1 MKTSRKINW
10 YIGLTTKGGAILKE
24 VETIERVVKF
34 LKLRGVDCFSTSINT
49 GFWEGKREQ
58 TLVITLIDSG
68 CDFGERSIEEIASQF
83 AKEFNQDCV
92 LCTIEE
98 IKYNFVS

>member
-24 VETIERVVKF
+24 VETIDRVVK
-34 LKLRGVDCFSTSINT
+34 LLELSCINCFSTSIQT
-49 GFWEGKREQ
+49 GFWEGKQEQ
-58 TLVITLIDSG
+58 TLVITLIDTTNL
-68 CDFGERSIEEIASQF
+68 GETLVQNIASLF

>member
-1 MKTSRKINW
+1 MKASKKINW
-10 YIGLTTKGGAILKE
+10 YIGPTTKGGAILKE
-24 VETIERVVKF
+24 VKTIDRVVK
-34 LKLRGVDCFSTSINT
+34 LLELSSINCFSTSIQT
-49 GFWEGKREQ
+49 GFWEGKQEQ
-58 TLVITLIDSG
+58 TLVITLVDTTNL
-68 CDFGERSIEEIASQF
+68 GETLVQNIASLF